1 MTFGG
6 WEKALLG
13 VLLAV
18 SLALTLNE
26 LAPKFRFILAGHSDR
41 SRTNQLGKRMARVI
55 KEVFLQWRVIK
66 GRPIV
71 GTLHALVF
79 FGFVL
84 FALETTDHFL
94 EPFQVPLLASLFG
107 SAEGAVKLFLA
118 AVAVLVII
126 GITGLFIR
134 RFFMPALS
142 PDPKSWS
149 SGLVAIMILI
159 LMVTYLYGLTDA
171 TGLEKP
177 NWWVHAVVVL
187 AFPPLITRSK
197 HLHILMAPINVF
209 FRRDRLGDY
218 LPLNLDLDAL
228 AESEDEVTL
237 GLESIDDVPWKMR
250 MDFVTCVEC
259 KRCTEQCPAAISG
272 QELNPMQFILD
283 GRAMIGQE
291 GEVIGNVISATA
303 LGQCTSC
310 GACEN
315 VCPTGIE
322 HLDVLIGAKRA
333 QALVS
338 GRDMVAGDFLET
350 IERHGNPFSEPAS
363 VRRTLIEELGI
374 PLYRKGET
382 EYLLWMGCTW
392 AYNQDA
398 RTSLMAMIKV
408 LDQAGVSYGVLEEE
422 SCSGH
427 HSRRQGEEL
436 QFQTLAAENIER
448 FTNQAVGKIVAPCP
462 HCLHTFRR
470 EYPTVTSDLSVETI
484 HHSELLLELI
494 RDGKINLESKTM
506 NGRKL
511 TYHDPC
517 YLGRYEDSYDEPR
530 DVIREAGFEIAEL
543 PRSRERSF
551 CCGGGSA
558 GFVREQDVEFRV
570 DQERKREIVDSG
582 AEVLITGCPE
592 CKMMLD
598 AAVDETMDLVELV
611 ERASRPNSP

>member
-1 MTFGG
+1 
-6 WEKALLG
+6 
-13 VLLAV
+13 
-18 SLALTLNE
+18 
-26 LAPKFRFILAGHSDR
+26 
-41 SRTNQLGKRMARVI
+41 
-55 KEVFLQWRVIK
+55 
-66 GRPIV
+66 
-71 GTLHALVF
+71 
-79 FGFVL
+79 
-84 FALETTDHFL
+84 
-94 EPFQVPLLASLFG
+94 
-107 SAEGAVKLFLA
+107 
-118 AVAVLVII
+118 
-126 GITGLFIR
+126 
-134 RFFMPALS
+134 
-142 PDPKSWS
+142 
-149 SGLVAIMILI
+149 
-159 LMVTYLYGLTDA
+159 
-171 TGLEKP
+171 
-177 NWWVHAVVVL
+177 
-187 AFPPLITRSK
+187 
-197 HLHILMAPINVF
+197 
-209 FRRDRLGDY
+209 
-218 LPLNLDLDAL
+218 
-228 AESEDEVTL
+228 
-237 GLESIDDVPWKMR
+237 
-250 MDFVTCVEC
+250 
-259 KRCTEQCPAAISG
+259 
-272 QELNPMQFILD
+272 MQFILD